1 MKMIFTLLLFFA
13 GFLATASFTQ
23 SGHRQQNNNQSNGN
37 GYQSQQ
43 NSGNNRNH
51 YSQNS
56 HNGNGGY
63 SDNQWNNRNN
73 QNDYGYNKDRDSQ
86 DRGDMSRNQYD
97 YPRDNQRG
105 FEDHS
110 YRSWGRDSRH
120 HRMYRNDN
128 RD

>member
-1 MKMIFTLLLFFA
+1 MKKIITLLFFA
-13 GFLATASFTQ
+13 GCLSTSFAQ
-23 SGHRQQNNNQSNGN
+23 SGHHQKSTNQSNGN

-43 NSGNNRNH
+43 NPGNARDQ

-110 YRSWGRDSRH
+110 YRSWGRDSRR
-120 HRMYRNDN
+120 HRMYRNND

>member
-1 MKMIFTLLLFFA
+1 MLLRWRPTSLFFRIA
-13 GFLATASFTQ
+13 DFIFKCPRSWRVSFLSSF
-23 SGHRQQNNNQSNGN
+23 
-37 GYQSQQ
+37 
-43 NSGNNRNH
+43 

-73 QNDYGYNKDRDSQ
+73 QNDYGYNKDRDNR

-110 YRSWGRDSRH
+110 YRSWGRDSRR
-120 HRMYRNDN
+120 HRMYRNND

>member
-1 MKMIFTLLLFFA
+1 MKKIITLLFFA
-13 GFLATASFTQ
+13 GCLSTSFAQ
-23 SGHRQQNNNQSNGN
+23 SGHHQKVTNQSNGN

-43 NSGNNRNH
+43 NSGNIRDQ

-63 SDNQWNNRNN
+63 SDNQWNKRNN
-73 QNDYGYNKDRDSQ
+73 QNEYGYNKDRDNQ
-86 DRGDMSRNQYD
+86 DRGDRKAYQNTYES
-97 YPRDNQRG
+97 DNQTG
-105 FEDHS
+105 FENHS

-120 HRMYRNDN
+120 HKMYRDDD